1 MTQKGYNLLVSAKTS
16 KMLAVRRTDFNVKD
30 HARTSTR
37 FAAWSLN
44 EMGMCLEEE
53 LYYFQAFCVDI
64 EEVMQ

>member
-1 MTQKGYNLLVSAKTS
+1 
-16 KMLAVRRTDFNVKD
+16 MLAVRRTDFNVKD
-30 HARTSTR
+30 HVRTSQR

-53 LYYFQAFCVDI
+53 LYSFQAFCVDT